1 MASSFDP
8 DKDELIR
15 EIDQLESGKMILVV
29 QLRRYNGGPQKVA
42 VQREGTSKDGKP
54 YYRPMGRLTLEEAEW
69 LAGTLKKAN
78 T

>member
-8 DKDELIR
+8 EKDELIR
-15 EIDQLESGKMILVV
+15 EIDRLESGKMTLVV
-29 QLRRYNGGPQKVA
+29 QLRRYDGGPQKVA
-42 VQREGTSKDGKP
+42 VQREGTSQGGKT
-54 YYRPMGRLTLEEAEW
+54 YHRPMGRLTLEEAEW